1 MGAHCDWMSDHGH
14 SHGIGLDV
22 ARVHSHGGSGQ
33 FLLHRSRDHFLSSM
47 WKGSLGDRVRC
58 AGMPPTRPGCMTG
71 FCDLYQK

>member
-33 FLLHRSRDHFLSSM
+33 FLLHRSRDHFLPSM
-47 WKGSLGDRVRC
+47 EGSLGDHLVENLILFNLI
-58 AGMPPTRPGCMTG
+58 ALLLG
-71 FCDLYQK
+71 